1 MLLPPSPGHTKEIM
15 EQALANNPDL
25 AEEIA
30 KAAAGKN
37 DMAGA
42 VAAAMAANEANGTT
56 PNIKGEG
63 LESISNAEIRES
75 FQNDLE
81 MQFETNDLILSKS
94 RLKPDLERLASEDI
108 DWQTLA
114 DVKERLDQYGI
125 ESFLSIQPI
134 NLPLDEWQEGFS
146 KLRQWQDD
154 NDPDAPEGRRLKERS
169 NGDGLWIYDAFK
181 TNYDAWV
188 KDTVA
193 NAPGTKIRMA
203 DGITWQVVLI
213 PTVTNHST
221 KDNSLNGKVNYIR
234 HDLAT
239 TQLDDKGKPVPIGGL
254 NTETLNNLTDIINGS
269 DGSDTDSPD
278 YTESSIHPPIGSYL
292 GLQAT
297 CIHHRQAALDGEGWS
312 WLSGRQGSL
321 APRGRFGPPRHG
333 QVDLDDYGVSDVD
346 DILGVRPPVWG

>member
-254 NTETLNNLTDIINGS
+254 NTETLNNLINIINS
-269 DGSDTDSPD
+269 SA

-292 GLQAT
+292 GIQAT
-297 CIHHRQAALDGEGWS
+297 RIHHKQAALDSDGFS
-312 WLSGRQGSL
+312 WLNGKHDSRVPNSCFY
-321 APRGRFGPPRHG
+321 PSYG
-333 QVDLDDYGVSDVD
+333 QVSLICRNVSNVDGDLG
-346 DILGVRPPVWG
+346 IRPSVWG